1 MNLFD
6 SHCHLHDEKFRA
18 DRNEALDRARAA
30 GVTRILTLG
39 DNIRAS
45 REAIALAEATPEVYA
60 AAGVHPASA
69 RSWDDE
75 TREELRRLLQHPK
88 AVVLGEIGLDYYWD
102 KEPDF
107 VKLQRVCFRE
117 QLAMARKLGFAV
129 SIHSR
134 ESNGDVL
141 DDLAA
146 ERGIEI
152 GGVLHCFNGTWE
164 EAKRGLDMGFFI
176 GVGGTS
182 TYPKSA
188 DLREV
193 LRRVGLNHII
203 IETDSPYL
211 PPQPRRGKRNE
222 PAYVAMTAQYL
233 AEFFGVT
240 MEDLA
245 ETTTRNALAAFRIKD

>member
-18 DRNEALDRARAA
+18 DRDEALERARAA

-60 AAGVHPASA
+60 AAGVHPSAA
-69 RSWDDE
+69 RSWDGE
-75 TREELRRLLQHPK
+75 TRDALRKLLEHPK

-107 VKLQRVCFRE
+107 VRIQRVCFRE
-117 QLAMARKLGFAV
+117 QLAMARELGFAV

-134 ESNGDVL
+134 ESNADVL
-141 DDLAA
+141 DDLES
-146 ERGIEI
+146 ERGSEI
-152 GGVLHCFNGTWE
+152 GGVLHCFNGTYE
-164 EAKRGLDMGFFI
+164 EARRGLDMGFRI

-188 DLREV
+188 ELREV
-193 LRRVGLNHII
+193 LKRVGLEHII

-222 PAYVAMTAQYL
+222 PAFVAMTAQYL
-233 AEFFGVT
+233 AEFFAVPI
-240 MEDLA
+240 EELA
-245 ETTTRNALAAFRIKD
+245 EITTRNALTAFRIKE